1 MASEANKLI
10 AEKEYTYIQTG
21 DIQPQRTEP
30 SPNVRHLDL
39 AREVERVH
47 RRYLDLLRAEL
58 TSLGIDDVSPA
69 QVLMLFTIGTDELS
83 VRDLL
88 ERGNYL
94 GSNASYNLKR
104 LLEAAY
110 IERQASSRDRRSA
123 RIRLAAR
130 GHELCTKIR
139 EIDQSYQQLMV
150 RDADQLRDLETTVRT
165 LRRVEVMILTAVK
178 YGDLAGDTPKA
189 WIDG

>member
-1 MASEANKLI
+1 MTMESDKLLLERDISFSQESFSSAKPAS
-10 AEKEYTYIQTG
+10 
-21 DIQPQRTEP
+21 P
-30 SPNVRHLDL
+30 PNVRHLDL

-58 TSLGIDDVSPA
+58 MRLGIDDVSPA
-69 QVLMLFTIGTDELS
+69 QVLMLFTIGDDQLS

-110 IERQASSRDRRSA
+110 IEREASSRDRRSA
-123 RIRLAAR
+123 HIRLAPR
-130 GHELCTKIR
+130 GHELCAKIR
-139 EIDQSYQQLMV
+139 DIDQSYQQLLV
-150 RDADQLRDLETTVRT
+150 RDTEQLRELETTVKT
-165 LRRVEVMILTAVK
+165 LRRIEMMILTTVK
-178 YGDLAGDTPKA
+178 YGDSLKGWGND
-189 WIDG
+189 

>member
-1 MASEANKLI
+1 M
-10 AEKEYTYIQTG
+10 
-21 DIQPQRTEP
+21 P
-30 SPNVRHLDL
+30 SVRHLDL
-39 AREVERVH
+39 ARDVERVH

-58 TSLGIDDVSPA
+58 MRLGVDDVSPA
-69 QVLMLFTIGTDELS
+69 QVLMLFTIGEDELS

-123 RIRLAAR
+123 RISLAPKGHDLCAR
-130 GHELCTKIR
+130 IR
-139 EIDQSYQQLMV
+139 DIDLSYQQLLV
-150 RDADQLRDLETTVRT
+150 RDPEQLRDLETTART
-165 LRRVEVMILTAVK
+165 LRRIEVMILTTVK
-178 YGDLAGDTPKA
+178 YGDLAGGSHGDR
-189 WIDG
+189 DEE

>member
-1 MASEANKLI
+1 MAEAAKPIESSTSIFPQSLV
-10 AEKEYTYIQTG
+10 A
-21 DIQPQRTEP
+21 PQRLPESEDDEATP
-30 SPNVRHLDL
+30 LNIRHLDL
-39 AREVERVH
+39 ARDVERVH

-58 TSLGIDDVSPA
+58 TKLGVDDVSPA

-104 LLEAAY
+104 LFEAAY

-123 RIRLAAR
+123 RIRLAAK
-130 GHELCTKIR
+130 GHELCATIR
-139 EIDQSYQQLMV
+139 AIDQSYQRRMV
-150 RDADQLRDLETTVRT
+150 RDPQELRDLETTVRT
-165 LRRVEVMILTAVK
+165 LRRVEVMILTTMK
-178 YGDLAGDTPKA
+178 YGDVTA
-189 WIDG
+189 